1 MITLESI
8 GEQVEAIYND
18 YYHLKDELAEE
29 RKKQGGAFTTQVN
42 IKDYISLFYNDF
54 NMNNPKIKKFYNETI
69 TLPFFYIDFIEYVQ
83 EYALLNRDRTSLK
96 DALICSRFKR
106 YRLN

>member
-54 NMNNPKIKKFYNETI
+54 NMNNPKIKKFYNENNYTS
-69 TLPFFYIDFIEYVQ
+69 FFLY
-83 EYALLNRDRTSLK
+83 
-96 DALICSRFKR
+96 RF
-106 YRLN
+106 Y